1 MAESDGQGTGH
12 GAGQGTGHG
21 AGQGAAQASH
31 STSRSRPGQR
41 RVTQWMRD
49 YVRLPGIPDE
59 YIAQDG
65 APRAVWT
72 RFFEAFATLSPAD
85 IERRFGAADRHL
97 REAGV
102 TYRAPGESAERLW
115 PLSHLPLLIDESEW
129 QQLSAGIAQRA
140 ELLERVLRDL
150 YGEGRLVAEGA
161 IPAAAIAGSSEYLRP
176 VCGLKPPGGR
186 YLSLYAADV
195 GRGPDGRWWV
205 LGDRTQAPSGAGYAL
220 ENRLVLSRAFA
231 SLYKS
236 MNVERV
242 APFFEAFR
250 DSLRAGADRD
260 EPRIGV
266 LTPGSFS
273 ETYFEHATLARYLGF
288 LLVEGDDLAV
298 SGDRIYI
305 RTVAG
310 LKRLDVLLRRVDSNS
325 LDPLELDASSHLGVP
340 GLIDV
345 LRKDGA
351 VVANMPGSGVLE
363 ARALLGFL
371 PSLSRRFFGEDL
383 KMPHIATWWCG
394 QKAAREEVLSRL
406 DELAIEGAYG
416 PGVPGFASH
425 GPVIAS
431 ELSAAERGRLVDLIN
446 ERGIDFVGQELVRLS
461 TMPVWDQGR
470 ITPRPFVL
478 RVFAAATADGGWTI
492 MPGGFCRIAEK
503 LDARAVSMG
512 DGARAA
518 DVWVVSDKEVSTRT
532 LLPATDTVRIRR
544 IAGVLPSRAA
554 DNLFWLGRYLE
565 RAEATLRLVRAL
577 GTLQRDPGKGSSGL
591 TQSAER
597 IQRMLVAWGA
607 VSQASRTQA
616 ARVAAEAL
624 QGEERFGS
632 ALSLVRSAQRAATSL
647 RERLSPDAWQVI
659 TEMTGRLAEEV
670 DDDDGV
676 VSAAELTLQELA
688 SFAGLS
694 QENMNRAAGWR
705 FLKMGHRVERAINT
719 ARFAR
724 QFAYDEASGE
734 DLDVLLTL
742 VDCQITYRSRY
753 LVGPVLAPVRDLVVL
768 DSYNPRSVAFQVEDL
783 NGHIASLPALKESGL
798 IERPQRLAVALQ
810 AMLTTAEAGALDTKT
825 LFALEQDLLGLAD
838 AIGSHYFPHGPNASR
853 PEKLTGLA

>member
-1 MAESDGQGTGH
+1 
-12 GAGQGTGHG
+12 
-21 AGQGAAQASH
+21 
-31 STSRSRPGQR
+31 
-41 RVTQWMRD
+41 MRD

-59 YIAQDG
+59 YITEDG

-72 RFFEAFATLSPAD
+72 RFFDAFAALTPAE
-85 IERRFGAADRHL
+85 IEKRFASADRHL

-102 TYRAPGESAERLW
+102 TYRPPGETADRLW
-115 PLSHLPLLIDESEW
+115 PLSHLPLIIDEADW
-129 QQLSAGIAQRA
+129 QQLKSGIAQRA
-140 ELLERVLRDL
+140 QLLEMVLRDL

-161 IPAAAIAGSSEYLRP
+161 VPAAAIAGSNEYLRA
-176 VCGLKPPGGR
+176 VCGVKPPGGR
-186 YLSLYAADV
+186 YLHLYAADV

-231 SLYKS
+231 TLYKS

-250 DSLRAGADRD
+250 DSLRASADRD
-260 EPRIGV
+260 EPRIGL
-266 LTPGSFS
+266 LTPGAFN

-298 SGDRIYI
+298 SGDRIHI

-310 LKRLDVLLRRVDSNS
+310 LKRLDVLLRRVDSNF

-345 LRKDGA
+345 LRKNGV
-351 VVANMPGSGVLE
+351 VVANVPGSGVLE
-363 ARALLGFL
+363 ARGLLGFL
-371 PSLSRRFFGEDL
+371 PSLSRRLLGEDL

-394 QKAAREEVLSRL
+394 QKSAREEVLSRL
-406 DELAIEGAYG
+406 DEVAIEGAYG
-416 PGVPGFASH
+416 RGVPGFP
-425 GPVIAS
+425 GQVPVLAG
-431 ELSAAERGRLVDLIN
+431 ELSPSERERLKAAIRD
-446 ERGIDFVGQELVRLS
+446 RGIDYVGQELVRLS
-461 TMPVWDQGR
+461 TTPVWENGR

-478 RVFAAATADGGWTI
+478 RVFAAATPDGWTI
-492 MPGGFCRIAEK
+492 MPGGFCRIAERP
-503 LDARAVSMG
+503 DARAVSMG

-518 DVWVVSDKEVSTRT
+518 DVWVVSDKEVSTAT
-532 LLPATDTVRIRR
+532 LLPAVDTVRIRR
-544 IAGVLPSRAA
+544 IAGVVPSRAA

-565 RAEATLRLVRAL
+565 RAEATLRLIRAL
-577 GTLQRDPGKGSSGL
+577 GTPMRDGAKGTSVGSSTVL
-591 TQSAER
+591 HSVER
-597 IQRMLVAWGA
+597 IQRLLVTWGA
-607 VSQASRTQA
+607 TSLT
-616 ARVAAEAL
+616 ARANPAKVAAEAL
-624 QGEERFGS
+624 QSPERFGS
-632 ALSLVRSAQRAATSL
+632 ALSLVRAAQRTATSL

-659 TEMTGRLAEEV
+659 TEMVERLAVEV

-688 SFAGLS
+688 SFAGLA

-705 FLKMGHRVERAINT
+705 FLELGRRAERAINT
-719 ARFAR
+719 TRFAR
-724 QFAYDEASGE
+724 QFAYDEADDE

-753 LVGPVLAPVRDLVVL
+753 LVGPLLAPVRDLAVL
-768 DSYNPRSVAFQVEDL
+768 DPYNPRSVAFQVAAL
-783 NGHIASLPALKESGL
+783 NEHIAALPSLKEYGL
-798 IERPQRLAVALQ
+798 IERPQRLAVGLQ
-810 AMLTTAEAGALDTKT
+810 ATLTTAEAAALDVKT
-825 LFALEQDLLGLAD
+825 LFALEQDLLNLAD
-838 AIGSHYFPHGPNASR
+838 AIGLHYFPHGPNASR

>member
-1 MAESDGQGTGH
+1 MAD
-12 GAGQGTGHG
+12 G
-21 AGQGAAQASH
+21 AGQGASEGSGSPASR
-31 STSRSRPGQR
+31 TRPGHR
-41 RVTQWMRD
+41 RVAQWTRD

-59 YIAQDG
+59 YIAQNG
-65 APRAVWT
+65 TPREVWS
-72 RFFEAFATLSPAD
+72 RFFDAFAALAPAD

-102 TYRAPGESAERLW
+102 SYRAPGESAERLW
-115 PLSHLPLLIDESEW
+115 PLSHLPLLIDEAEW
-129 QQLSAGIAQRA
+129 QQLAAGIVQRA
-140 ELLERVLRDL
+140 ELLELVLRDI
-150 YGEGRLVAEGA
+150 YGEGKLIAGGA
-161 IPAAAIAGSSEYLRP
+161 IPAAAIAGSAEYLRP
-176 VCGLKPPGGR
+176 VCGIKPPGGR

-205 LGDRTQAPSGAGYAL
+205 LGDRTQAPSGSGYAL

-250 DSLRAGADRD
+250 DSLRASADRD

-266 LTPGSFS
+266 LTPGAFS

-298 SGDRIYI
+298 SGDRIHI

-310 LKRLDVLLRRVDSNS
+310 LKRLDVLLRRVDSNF

-345 LRKDGA
+345 LRKNGV

-371 PSLSRRFFGEDL
+371 PSLCRRFFGEEL

-406 DELAIEGAYG
+406 DEVAIEGAYG
-416 PGVPGFASH
+416 QSVPGFQSH
-425 GPVIAS
+425 GPVLAG
-431 ELSAAERGRLVDLIN
+431 ELSATERERLRAAIN
-446 ERGIDFVGQELVRLS
+446 ERGIDYVGQELVRLS

-478 RVFAAATADGGWTI
+478 RVFAAATPRGWTL
-492 MPGGFCRIAEK
+492 MPGGFCRIAEQP
-503 LDARAVSMG
+503 DARAVSMG

-518 DVWVVSDKEVSTRT
+518 DVWVVSDKQVAART
-532 LLPATDTVRIRR
+532 LLPASDSVRIRR

-577 GTLQRDPGKGSSGL
+577 GVQQRDAVKGSPS
-591 TQSAER
+591 QMHAVER
-597 IQRMLVAWGA
+597 IQRLLVTWGA
-607 VSQASRTQA
+607 ASQASRTQPA
-616 ARVAAEAL
+616 KVIAEAL
-624 QGEERFGS
+624 QSEEQFGS
-632 ALSLVRSAQRAATSL
+632 ALSLVRSAQRTATSL

-659 TEMTGRLAEEV
+659 TEMTERLGHEV
-670 DDDDGV
+670 EDDDGV

-688 SFAGLS
+688 SFAGLA

-705 FLKMGHRVERAINT
+705 FLEMGRRAERAINT
-719 ARFAR
+719 TRFAR
-724 QFAYDEASGE
+724 QFAYDDAEAE
-734 DLDVLLTL
+734 DLDILLTL

-753 LVGPVLAPVRDLVVL
+753 LFGPILAPVRDLVVL
-768 DSYNPRSVAFQVEDL
+768 DPYNPRSVAFQVQALTE
-783 NGHIASLPALKESGL
+783 HILSLPALRESGL
-798 IERPQRLAVALQ
+798 IERPQRLAVAAQ
-810 AMLTTAEAGALDTKT
+810 AMLTTAEAASLDTKT
-825 LFALEQDLLGLAD
+825 LFALEQDLLNLAD
-838 AIGSHYFPHGPNASR
+838 AIGLHYFPHGPNASR

>member
-1 MAESDGQGTGH
+1 MADH
-12 GAGQGTGHG
+12 AGQGNG
-21 AGQGAAQASH
+21 QASGQA
-31 STSRSRPGQR
+31 SSQASKARPGNR
-41 RVTQWMRD
+41 KVAQWMRD

-65 APRAVWT
+65 APRPVWT
-72 RFFEAFATLSPAD
+72 RFFDAFSALSPAE
-85 IERRFGAADRHL
+85 IERRFGSADRHL

-102 TYRAPGESAERLW
+102 TYRAPGETADRMW
-115 PLSHLPLLIDESEW
+115 PLSHLPLLIDEAEW
-129 QQLSAGIAQRA
+129 QQLTAGIVQRA
-140 ELLERVLRDL
+140 ELLELVLADL

-161 IPAAAIAGSSEYLRP
+161 IPAAAIAGSTEYLRS
-176 VCGLKPPGGR
+176 VRGIKPPGGR
-186 YLSLYAADV
+186 YLNLYAADV

-250 DSLRAGADRD
+250 DSLRASADRD
-260 EPRIGV
+260 EPRIGL
-266 LTPGSFS
+266 LTPGTFS

-288 LLVEGDDLAV
+288 MLVEGDDLAV
-298 SGDRIYI
+298 SGDRIHI

-325 LDPLELDASSHLGVP
+325 LDPLELDASSQLGVP

-345 LRKDGA
+345 IRKNGV

-394 QKAAREEVLSRL
+394 QKTAREEVLARL
-406 DELAIEGAYG
+406 DDFAIEGAYG
-416 PGVPGFASH
+416 RGVPGFPGN
-425 GPVIAS
+425 GPVLAG
-431 ELSAAERGRLVDLIN
+431 ELSASERERLKTAIRD
-446 ERGIDFVGQELVRLS
+446 RGIDYVGQELVRLS
-461 TMPVWDQGR
+461 TTPVWDNGR

-478 RVFAAATADGGWTI
+478 RVFAAATPDGWTI
-492 MPGGFCRIAEK
+492 MPGGFCRIADQS
-503 LDARAVSMG
+503 DARAVSMG

-518 DVWVVSDKEVSTRT
+518 DVWVVSDKAVSTAS
-532 LLPATDTVRIRR
+532 LLPAGDTVRIRR
-544 IAGVLPSRAA
+544 IAGVVPSRAA

-577 GTLQRDPGKGSSGL
+577 GMQRDPGKGSSTVL
-591 TQSAER
+591 HSVER
-597 IQRMLVAWGA
+597 IQRLLVTWGA
-607 VSQASRTQA
+607 TSQASRAQA
-616 ARVAAEAL
+616 GKVAAEAL
-624 QGEERFGS
+624 QSEEKFGS
-632 ALSLVRSAQRAATSL
+632 ALSLVRAAQRTATSL

-659 TEMTGRLAEEV
+659 TEMTERLAEEV

-688 SFAGLS
+688 SFAGLA

-705 FLKMGHRVERAINT
+705 FLEMGRRAERAINT
-719 ARFAR
+719 VRFAR
-724 QFAYDEASGE
+724 QFAYDEAGGD

-753 LVGPVLAPVRDLVVL
+753 LVGPILAPVRDLVVL
-768 DSYNPRSVAFQVEDL
+768 DPYNPRSAAFQVFAL
-783 NGHIASLPALKESGL
+783 NDHIASLPTLKEGGL
-798 IERPQRLAVALQ
+798 IERPHRLAVALQ
-810 AMLTTAEAGALDTKT
+810 AMLTTAEAASLDTKT
-825 LFALEQDLLGLAD
+825 LFALEQDLLNLAD